1 MVAIR
6 NPLSAAAALLAAV
19 ASVTVGLANPSPADT
34 SGHAESIVIN
44 STPFAPNSPF
54 NTRLVAGAT
63 VDPKSTTMIAWAA
76 RDKAMYAN
84 IGEFGIPIYTGSSSS
99 AEKTVTVR
107 CTITEWG
114 PCPFAGYQIPIPMGA
129 KPATGSDG
137 AMVIIDTAT
146 RRVYE
151 MWQATPAGR
160 TWTASFGAVGD
171 LDGWGWGGAGTG
183 AGASRL
189 GGVIRMTEVANGL
202 ILHALAIQVD
212 NACGGVFRAPAV
224 KTDGKSSRRDCIP
237 EGARLR
243 LDPSVNLAA
252 LPLTPIE
259 RAVGRALQDY
269 GAFVVDQGGA
279 PLSVSF
285 ELDPRASSSSVGA
298 TYQAA
303 GLQWDYDG
311 MSGLPYSRLQVLS

>member
-1 MVAIR
+1 MR
-6 NPLSAAAALLAAV
+6 KLFSALVALLASAP
-19 ASVTVGLANPSPADT
+19 STTVGFAGPSSADT
-34 SGHAESIVIN
+34 TGPAESMVIYT
-44 STPFAPNSPF
+44 TPFAPTSPF
-54 NTRLVAGAT
+54 NTKVPAGAT
-63 VDPKSTTMIAWAA
+63 VDAKSPSMIARAA
-76 RDKAMYAN
+76 RDDAMYAN
-84 IGEFGIPIYTGSSSS
+84 VGEFGIPIYTGSSSS

-107 CTITEWG
+107 CTITDWG
-114 PCPFAGYQIPIPMGA
+114 PCPFDGYQIPIPVGA
-129 KPATGSDG
+129 APAPGSDG
-137 AMVIIDTAT
+137 AMVIVDTAT

-151 MWQATPAGR
+151 MWQAKPSGR
-160 TWTASFGAVGD
+160 NWTASFGAVGD

-202 ILHALAIQVD
+202 IPHAPATQAD
-212 NACGGVFRAPAV
+212 NACGRVFRTPAV
-224 KTDGKSSRRDCIP
+224 KTDGQSNRPDCIP

-279 PLSVSF
+279 ALSVSF
-285 ELDPRASSSSVGA
+285 ELDPRANSSTVGA
-298 TYQAA
+298 TYQGA
-303 GLQWDYDG
+303 GLQWDYDS

>member
-1 MVAIR
+1 MR
-6 NPLSAAAALLAAV
+6 NLFSAAAALLGVIASAAV
-19 ASVTVGLANPSPADT
+19 GFAGPSPAD
-34 SGHAESIVIN
+34 SNGPAESVVIN
-44 STPFAPNSPF
+44 TTPFAPSSPF
-54 NTRLVAGAT
+54 NTKVPTGAT
-63 VDPKSTTMIAWAA
+63 VDSKSASMIARAA
-76 RDKAMYAN
+76 RDNAMYAN
-84 IGEFGIPIYTGSSSS
+84 VGEFGIPIYTGSSTS

-114 PCPFAGYQIPIPMGA
+114 PCPFDGYQIPIPVGA
-129 KPATGSDG
+129 KPAPGSDG

-151 MWQATPAGR
+151 MWQAKASGR
-160 TWTASFGAVGD
+160 NWTASFGAVGD
-171 LDGWGWGGAGTG
+171 LDGMGWGGAGTG

-202 ILHALAIQVD
+202 IPHALAIQVD
-212 NACGGVFRAPAV
+212 NACSGVFRAPAV
-224 KTDGKSSRRDCIP
+224 KTDGKSSRPDCIP
-237 EGARLR
+237 EGARIR

-279 PLSVSF
+279 ALSVSF
-285 ELDPRASSSSVGA
+285 ELDPRANSSTVGN
-298 TYQAA
+298 TYQGA
-303 GLQWDYDG
+303 GLHWDYDS

>member
-202 ILHALAIQVD
+202 IPHALAIQVD

>member
-1 MVAIR
+1 MR
-6 NPLSAAAALLAAV
+6 NPFSAIAVLLAAV
-19 ASVTVGLANPSPADT
+19 ASSTIGFPSPLSADSAGPT
-34 SGHAESIVIN
+34 ESMLVGP
-44 STPFAPNSPF
+44 TPFAPNSPF
-54 NTRLVAGAT
+54 NTRVPADAT
-63 VDPKSTTMIAWAA
+63 VDANSPSMIAWAA
-76 RDKAMYAN
+76 RDNAMYAN

-107 CTITEWG
+107 CTITDWG
-114 PCPFAGYQIPIPMGA
+114 PCPFDGYQIPIPVGA
-129 KPATGSDG
+129 ESAPGSDG
-137 AMVIIDTAT
+137 ALVIIDTTT

-151 MWQATPAGR
+151 MWQAKPSGR
-160 TWTASFGAVGD
+160 NWTASFGAVGD

-189 GGVIRMTEVANGL
+189 GGVIRMAEVADGL
-202 ILHALAIQVD
+202 IPHALAIQID

-224 KTDGKSSRRDCIP
+224 KTDGRSSRPDCIP

-259 RAVGRALQDY
+259 RTVGRALQDY

-279 PLSVSF
+279 ALSVSF
-285 ELDPRASSSSVGA
+285 ELDPQANSSAVGA
-298 TYQAA
+298 TYQRA
-303 GLQWDYDG
+303 GLQRDYDG

>member
-1 MVAIR
+1 MG
-6 NPLSAAAALLAAV
+6 NPFSALAALLTAV
-19 ASVTVGLANPSPADT
+19 VSVAVGSAGPSSADP
-34 SGHAESIVIN
+34 SGPAESMVIN
-44 STPFAPNSPF
+44 ITPFAPTSPF
-54 NTRLVAGAT
+54 NTKLAAGAT
-63 VDPKSTTMIAWAA
+63 VDPKSASMIAWVA

-99 AEKTVTVR
+99 AEKTVMVR

-114 PCPFAGYQIPIPMGA
+114 PCPFTGYQIPIPVGA
-129 KPATGSDG
+129 KPAMGSDG

-146 RRVYE
+146 RRIYE
-151 MWQATPAGR
+151 MWQATAGQ
-160 TWTASFGAVGD
+160 TWSASFGAVGD

-202 ILHALAIQVD
+202 IPHALAIQVD
-212 NACGGVFRAPAV
+212 NACGGAFRAPAV
-224 KTDGKSSRRDCIP
+224 KTDGKSTRHDCIP
-237 EGARLR
+237 EGARVR

-259 RAVGRALQDY
+259 RAIGRALQDY

-279 PLSVSF
+279 ALSVSF
-285 ELDPRASSSSVGA
+285 ELDPRANSSSVGA
-298 TYQAA
+298 IYQRA
-303 GLQWDYDG
+303 GLQWDYDS
-311 MSGLPYSRLQVLS
+311 MPGLPYSRLQVLS